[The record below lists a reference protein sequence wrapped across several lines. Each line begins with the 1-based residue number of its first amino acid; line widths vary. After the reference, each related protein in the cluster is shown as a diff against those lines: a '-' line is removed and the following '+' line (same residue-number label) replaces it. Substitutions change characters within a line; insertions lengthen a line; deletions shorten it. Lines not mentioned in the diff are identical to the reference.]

1 MTHIAADMVLPA
13 VLTQAQATQVAAQLQ
28 AAIQNHSGSFGLDA
42 SALQQFDSSALAVLL
57 SGLRAAA
64 AKGIQLHIHGLPPR
78 ASQLAQVYGL
88 ADLFETP
95 AKPAAT
101 A

>member
-1 MTHIAADMVLPA
+1 MSQTADMLLPA

-28 AAIQNHSGSFGLDA
+28 AAIQKHSGSFVLDA

-57 SGLRAAA
+57 TGLRAAA
-64 AKGIQLHIHGLPPR
+64 VKGIHLYILGLPAR
-78 ASQLAQVYGL
+78 ARQLAQVYGL
-88 ADLFETP
+88 ADLFQTP
-95 AKPAAT
+95 VDHTAT